1 MEKST
6 IVTIILIAAAVV
18 LGVIFISWY
27 LRKATPLYIQGTVEC
42 TTYKA
47 SSKVPGRIEEMKVEE
62 GQHVTK
68 GELLYTLSTPELNA
82 KLQQAEAVKSAASA
96 MDQKALTGA
105 RIQQKEAA
113 LNLWEKAQAGL
124 LLAQKTFDRV
134 NNLYEQGV
142 VPAQKLD
149 EARANLQAMQATER
163 AAKAQC
169 ELVFDGASKEEKEA
183 AAAQVRQAEGAV
195 SEVESYLSDALVYA
209 PVTGEV
215 STIIAEAGEL
225 VGTGYPV
232 VAILDMSD
240 VWVTFNIKEDLMP
253 DIHIGTRMTGYIPAL
268 DRSVEFEVTYIA
280 YRCAGRFRHLV
291 RNTHAGRLRHPHLC
305 RQSQTHARRGI
316 HPAGYE
322 RTGELERHRQIIQK
336 G

>member
-1 MEKST
+1 
-6 IVTIILIAAAVV
+6 
-18 LGVIFISWY
+18 
-27 LRKATPLYIQGTVEC
+27 
-42 TTYKA
+42 
-47 SSKVPGRIEEMKVEE
+47 
-62 GQHVTK
+62 
-68 GELLYTLSTPELNA
+68 
-82 KLQQAEAVKSAASA
+82 

-209 PVTGEV
+209 
-215 STIIAEAGEL
+215 L
-225 VGTGYPV
+225 
-232 VAILDMSD
+232 
-240 VWVTFNIKEDLMP
+240 
-253 DIHIGTRMTGYIPAL
+253 
-268 DRSVEFEVTYIA
+268 
-280 YRCAGRFRHLV
+280 
-291 RNTHAGRLRHPHLC
+291 
-305 RQSQTHARRGI
+305 
-316 HPAGYE
+316 
-322 RTGELERHRQIIQK
+322 
-336 G
+336 

>member
-1 MEKST
+1 MKKST

-268 DRSVEFEVTYIA
+268 DRSVEFEVT
-280 YRCAGRFRHLV
+280 CRFRHLV

>member
-1 MEKST
+1 MKKST

-240 VWVTFNIKEDLMP
+240 VWVTFNQGGSDARHPYRNPYDRLYPGLGPQRGVRGDL
-253 DIHIGTRMTGYIPAL
+253 
-268 DRSVEFEVTYIA
+268 

>member
-1 MEKST
+1 MKKST

-253 DIHIGTRMTGYIPAL
+253 DIHIGTRMTGYTISRPWTAAWSS
-268 DRSVEFEVTYIA
+268 R
-280 YRCAGRFRHLV
+280 
-291 RNTHAGRLRHPHLC
+291 
-305 RQSQTHARRGI
+305 
-316 HPAGYE
+316 
-322 RTGELERHRQIIQK
+322 
-336 G
+336 

>member
-1 MEKST
+1 MKKST

-149 EARANLQAMQATER
+149 EARANLQWRFCPNGKQSLPAHYTWLLQFRTFPAIKQTMPKT
-163 AAKAQC
+163 
-169 ELVFDGASKEEKEA
+169 FSFS
-183 AAAQVRQAEGAV
+183 V
-195 SEVESYLSDALVYA
+195 SS
-209 PVTGEV
+209 
-215 STIIAEAGEL
+215 
-225 VGTGYPV
+225 
-232 VAILDMSD
+232 
-240 VWVTFNIKEDLMP
+240 
-253 DIHIGTRMTGYIPAL
+253 
-268 DRSVEFEVTYIA
+268 
-280 YRCAGRFRHLV
+280 
-291 RNTHAGRLRHPHLC
+291 
-305 RQSQTHARRGI
+305 GI
-316 HPAGYE
+316 
-322 RTGELERHRQIIQK
+322 
-336 G
+336 

>member
-1 MEKST
+1 MKKST

-240 VWVTFNIKEDLMP
+240 VWISITAPGTSSPVSASITESVITPLWACARAKPIVHKNTSKQIALIISHHCRHTANI
-253 DIHIGTRMTGYIPAL
+253 R
-268 DRSVEFEVTYIA
+268 
-280 YRCAGRFRHLV
+280 
-291 RNTHAGRLRHPHLC
+291 
-305 RQSQTHARRGI
+305 
-316 HPAGYE
+316 
-322 RTGELERHRQIIQK
+322 
-336 G
+336 

>member
-1 MEKST
+1 MKKST

-240 VWVTFNIKEDLMP
+240 VWVTFNIKDRHPYRNPYDRLYPGLGPQRGVRGDL
-253 DIHIGTRMTGYIPAL
+253 
-268 DRSVEFEVTYIA
+268 

>member
-1 MEKST
+1 MKKST

-280 YRCAGRFRHLV
+280 VQADFATWSATRTQA
-291 RNTHAGRLRHPHLC
+291 APLRHPHLC

>member
-1 MEKST
+1 MKKST

-215 STIIAEAGEL
+215 STIIAFLIPYLLSCIFLGIAVSTLFQRREQSIML
-225 VGTGYPV
+225 
-232 VAILDMSD
+232 LLWCS
-240 VWVTFNIKEDLMP
+240 
-253 DIHIGTRMTGYIPAL
+253 IPAL
-268 DRSVEFEVTYIA
+268 MLSGASVPREAMPEWLYRFGQILPSSSGVEGFIRLQSMGASFSDVLHEVRILWILTIVYGGFA
-280 YRCAGRFRHLV
+280 AV
-291 RNTHAGRLRHPHLC
+291 
-305 RQSQTHARRGI
+305 GI
-316 HPAGYE
+316 HLRLKKAAG
-322 RTGELERHRQIIQK
+322 K
-336 G
+336 

>member
-1 MEKST
+1 MKKST

-280 YRCAGRFRHLV
+280 VHRFRHLV